1 MCGRY
6 SLFTD
11 EQNEEIRNIIEEV
24 NKKYYGSDIKTGEIY
39 PTNIAPVLVAKGQ
52 RLEPAPLIWG
62 FPHFKG
68 SGVIIN
74 ARAETA
80 EEKRMFRDSLIRRRC
95 VIPSTG
101 FFEWQH
107 DESKQKYR
115 FNLSDTSTLYMAGFY
130 SEFKG
135 ERRYIILTTD
145 ANQSTA
151 DVHNRMPVVLQ
162 KSMLNDWVFDSD
174 KALSILHRVPPM
186 LTKVPV

>member
-39 PTNIAPVLVAKGQ
+39 PTNIAPVLVAENQ
-52 RLEPAPLIWG
+52 QLEPVPLIWG

-80 EEKRMFRDSLIRRRC
+80 EEKKMFRESLMQRRC

-101 FFEWQH
+101 FYEWQQ
-107 DESKQKYR
+107 DESKQKYL

-130 SEFKG
+130 NECKG

-145 ANQSTA
+145 ANPSIA

-162 KSMLNDWVFDSD
+162 KNMLNDWVFDTN

>member
-24 NKKYYGSDIKTGEIY
+24 NKKYYGSDMKTGEIY
-39 PTNIAPVLVAKGQ
+39 PTNTAPVLIAAKQ
-52 RLEPAPLIWG
+52 QLEPAPLIWG

-80 EEKRMFRDSLIRRRC
+80 EEKRMFRESLMQRRC

-101 FFEWQH
+101 FYEWQQ
-107 DESKQKYR
+107 DESKQKYL

-130 SEFKG
+130 NEYKG

-145 ANQSTA
+145 ANPSIA

-162 KSMLNDWVFDSD
+162 KNMLNDWVFDTN